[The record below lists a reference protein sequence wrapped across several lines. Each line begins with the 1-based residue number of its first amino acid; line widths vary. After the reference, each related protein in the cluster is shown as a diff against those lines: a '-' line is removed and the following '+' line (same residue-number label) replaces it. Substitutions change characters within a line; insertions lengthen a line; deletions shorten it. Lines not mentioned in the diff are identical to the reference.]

1 MVSTWQKVSRLYRV
15 LIASHSTKLVSVC
28 LPQCWH
34 TEAHFTRPRRCK
46 PRLGFVIPVPRQT
59 IWYLCCRRISSRS
72 WGNQRVG
79 SLPSISSFI
88 KAACFARTETCL
100 VVVCWPIS
108 PFLFEAQ
115 ARLDPKGNHVLVS
128 PHSIYFVQ
136 QTRLK
141 NYISGSYLY
150 QIIGDPKFAD
160 RVGREKYLWQPQIL
174 SNLFFRSLLKKGR
187 ENHL

>member
-108 PFLFEAQ
+108 LFLFKAQ
-115 ARLDPKGNHVLVS
+115 ARLDLKGNHVLVS

-136 QTRLK
+136 QSRLK
-141 NYISGSYLY
+141 NYTSGSYLY